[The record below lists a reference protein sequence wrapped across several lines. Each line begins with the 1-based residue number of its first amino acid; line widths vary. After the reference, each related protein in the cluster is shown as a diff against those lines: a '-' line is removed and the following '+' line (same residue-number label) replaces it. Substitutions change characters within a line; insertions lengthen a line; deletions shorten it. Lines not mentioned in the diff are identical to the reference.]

1 MGTLSR
7 MIFLSRKRPSSDDSG
22 ALEGTVRL
30 GRRTKHLTGR
40 IQPGEIVIIDHQDLD
55 RVAAEGLAEKKV
67 KAVINATA
75 FCTGRYPNLG
85 ALVLCGAGIPL
96 VENVGTE
103 VFSVIKDGET
113 IALNEGRIL
122 RGGEVVAKGE
132 VVTLQLAQQHLD
144 TAKRNIST
152 ALESFAENTLEYMIN
167 EKDFLLEAVRLPQ
180 IRTNFAGR
188 HVLVVVRGYGYKKDL
203 ATLRGYIRDLRPVL
217 VGVDGGADALL
228 DLKLTPDVI
237 IGDMDSVSTKA
248 LSCGAELVV
257 HAFSDGMAP
266 GAGRLDALHVPY
278 ATFEAPGT
286 SEDVAMLLAHE
297 KGAELIVAVGA
308 RVSLVE
314 FMDKGRQGMA
324 STFLV
329 RLRVGPKLVDAKGV
343 GELHRTG
350 PHSWEL
356 FGLVGAAIATM
367 LIVVGISQPMRL
379 VLQAAG
385 DWLSDL
391 WFTLSQAI
399 G

>member
-1 MGTLSR
+1 MKFT
-7 MIFLSRKRPSSDDSG
+7 SRKRIPTDDSG

-30 GRRTKHLTGR
+30 GRRTKQLTGTL
-40 IQPGEIVIIDHQDLD
+40 QPGEIVIIDHQDLD
-55 RVAAEGLAEKKV
+55 RVAAEGLAEKQV
-67 KAVINATA
+67 VAVINASS

-85 ALVLCGAGIPL
+85 ALVLCGAGIAL
-96 VENVGTE
+96 IENVGQE
-103 VFSVIKDGET
+103 VFSTLKDGERLT
-113 IALNEGRIL
+113 LDEGRVL
-122 RGGEVVAKGE
+122 RDNEVVAKGD
-132 VVTLQLAQQHLD
+132 VVTLETAQERLD
-144 TAKRNIST
+144 TSKRNISH

-167 EKDFLLEAVRLPQ
+167 EKDFLLEAIRLPE
-180 IRTNFAGR
+180 IKTNFAGR

-203 ATLRGYIRDLRPVL
+203 ATLRGYIRDLKPVL

-228 DLKLTPDVI
+228 DLKLTPHLI
-237 IGDMDSVSTKA
+237 IGDMDSISTKA
-248 LSCGAELVV
+248 LGCGAELVV
-257 HAFSDGMAP
+257 HAFADGVAP
-266 GAGRLDALHVPY
+266 GAGRLDSLGLKY
-278 ATFEAPGT
+278 ATFQAPGT

-314 FMDKGRQGMA
+314 FMDKGRKGMA

-343 GELHRTG
+343 GELHRAG

-367 LIVVGISQPMRL
+367 VIVVGISQPMRL
-379 VLQAAG
+379 VVQATV
-385 DWLSDL
+385 DWFSDL
-391 WFTLSQAI
+391 WFIFGQAI